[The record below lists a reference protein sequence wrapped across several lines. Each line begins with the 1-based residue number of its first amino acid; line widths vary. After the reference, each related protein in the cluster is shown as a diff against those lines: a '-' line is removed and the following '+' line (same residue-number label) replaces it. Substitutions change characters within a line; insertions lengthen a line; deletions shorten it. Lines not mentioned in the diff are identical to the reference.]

1 MQGVHNR
8 GMEDVTMLVLSRKEG
23 EQIILDRDIVVEV
36 LHIGKQRVRIGI
48 AAPATTQILRKE
60 VTPHSRSGS
69 QGTRASAAVD
79 SGHCREVPSHS
90 PRNNGRRRPPLEAA
104 VSCGRY
110 NRHAQ

>member
-48 AAPATTQILRKE
+48 AAPATTRILRKE
-60 VTPHSRSGS
+60 VTPHSRSDS
-69 QGTRASAAVD
+69 QGICVSAAID
-79 SGHCREVPSHS
+79 PGHCRKVPSHS
-90 PRNNGRRRPPLEAA
+90 PRNNGRCRPPLEGV
-104 VSCGRY
+104 VSRGRY